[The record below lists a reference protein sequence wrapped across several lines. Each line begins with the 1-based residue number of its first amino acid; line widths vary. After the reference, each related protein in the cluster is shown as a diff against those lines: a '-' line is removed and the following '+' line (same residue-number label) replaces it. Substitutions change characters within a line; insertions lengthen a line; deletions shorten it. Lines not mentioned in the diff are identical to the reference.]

1 MLKTIWNQIWN
12 QRRMNGWIFLE
23 LLITSF
29 FLWIVLDPICVLT
42 STKNIDPGYEAEGR
56 YVVRL
61 AMYEQTH
68 GKFDAEAAANDSM
81 KVEHYKRVARIIR
94 DLPEVESMA
103 IPV

>member
-1 MLKTIWNQIWN
+1 MLKIIWNQIWN

-56 YVVRL
+56 LWYASPCTNR
-61 AMYEQTH
+61 H
-68 GKFDAEAAANDSM
+68 
-81 KVEHYKRVARIIR
+81 
-94 DLPEVESMA
+94 MA
-103 IPV
+103 SLMLKQQPMTR